1 MKIQKLI
8 ISSLLFSSL
17 AIAQEV
23 NYYFEQFS
31 NNYSDLSNSIS
42 LNNSNVWDD
51 PEFNIPIDFEFK
63 LFNSP
68 ISELT
73 LKGGY
78 GAMLYSLDLE
88 HSLWP
93 IRADIIDR
101 GFAEYEQGTSIDSLG
116 SLSPISYKTSGSN
129 GSKILKIEWRNVGFF
144 EDELLAYYMNFQL
157 WMYEGSDMI
166 EIHFGNSNVDD
177 NFWYQEM
184 NCSGFVDINSDFE
197 TASGF
202 ILSEVN
208 GVYQLDYSQLEE
220 EPTYYYT
227 SVPENGT
234 VFRFYPEYAIGTEE
248 VKTAVKTYP
257 NPVNNYLFIENKLG
271 TELSYKVMSLDGREV
286 KIGNSCLS
294 KIQLDLSELKPGVY
308 LLSYKSSGKSTQQS
322 FIKQ

>member
-63 LFNSP
+63 LFNTP

-73 LKGGY
+73 LGGGY

-88 HSLWP
+88 YSLWP

-101 GFAEYEQGTSIDSLG
+101 GFAEDKEGTSIDSLV
-116 SLSPISYKTSGSN
+116 SVSPISYKTSGSN
-129 GSKILKIEWRNVGFF
+129 GSEILKIEWRNVGFF
-144 EDELLAYYMNFQL
+144 EDEALTYYMNFQL

-184 NCSGFVDINSDFE
+184 NFSGFVDANLDFE
-197 TASGF
+197 TAAGF
-202 ILSEVN
+202 ILREVN
-208 GVYQLDYSQLEE
+208 GVYQFDYSQLEE

-271 TELSYKVMSLDGREV
+271 TELSYKVMSLDGIV
-286 KIGNSCLS
+286 VNIGNSCLS

-322 FIKQ
+322 FVKQ